1 MLGSI
6 AYQAPELFGPV
17 EDDDMDTES
26 SEADLADEPLAEE
39 IYSDKLTTKS
49 DVYAYGAVTLEVRC
63 GILVWLGGK
72 LAFGNWNVAIDQN
85 WYHPVPFPVPDFILV
100 FSVNGG
106 DLTYLPTFIDPH
118 RETSLLLYQQ

>member
-49 DVYAYGAVTLEVRC
+49 DVYAYAAVTLEVC
-63 GILVWLGGK
+63 
-72 LAFGNWNVAIDQN
+72 A
-85 WYHPVPFPVPDFILV
+85 
-100 FSVNGG
+100 
-106 DLTYLPTFIDPH
+106 TFLSD
-118 RETSLLLYQQ
+118 